1 MTRYDLSREYRHGIG
16 MPEIIEQADGR
27 FVRREDAQK
36 LREALEE
43 CVKLLTSAP
52 KATRSMYVGRSSI
65 AWGIQAE
72 TVCKHARAAL
82 SQEQEK

>member
-1 MTRYDLSREYRHGIG
+1 MKRFDLDRTYRHGIG
-16 MPEIIEQADGR
+16 MPEIIEFADGR
-27 FVRREDAQK
+27 LVRWEDAEK

-43 CVKLLTSAP
+43 CVKLLVSAP

-65 AWGIQAE
+65 AWGILAE

-82 SQEQEK
+82 SQEQV